1 MPPRKRPAP
10 KKQQNVPL
18 EDDEAIQDHLPYRH
32 LLSPIRNQAQHPGD
46 QHKKYDIVRRSKAEI
61 QAADEA
67 KAAAEL
73 AAKTQK
79 ISEYQAKV
87 KKTASLKARIQHERD
102 AQLAN
107 AIRSDLH
114 QNFVKH
120 HGKDGNSAK
129 DDDVSMAN
137 EDEDAMDVPEDK
149 NGWTSSELLPMP
161 SDYDESD
168 HSSFSMPHEGEDDL
182 DDDDYDLG
190 KENFG
195 SGDEYHANSAVDDDE
210 EWLHHLAS
218 GKAKCGALR
227 STITKEAEAVTRG
240 PALMQSG
247 AKRKSTSADPLST
260 ENGKR
265 MRGHEIGGLKSDWKK
280 VVASKKAPTTQL
292 PGTQQKAA
300 NKSST
305 SLASEGAAEGG
316 EFDEEESAVTITA
329 VRASKNGKRTGD
341 SGPDGVAPDQSRR
354 ARVHISGA
362 SAATMKRTT
371 AQMGIKLQAVNAKS
385 RIDLP
390 SDTKRA
396 QSGSAKYSNINLPF
410 NKDEATRDLTTW
422 RATFMPNVYD
432 WAGTRQQPWSTNSDV
447 GFVPELRRVWCLV
460 FPHLKEKMNDPSIEY
475 VAAAALRTWRSD
487 IGKVGVEAV
496 DKFIATLHCEHIVGE
511 VNALLTG
518 AQFLY
523 RDPNAPEGK
532 RGAWL
537 SDLFLGVFS
546 NHLADTIHVQSTEYP
561 LGAVCL
567 CAASIERSLRLWSS
581 GTKAEK
587 TLFSDTLWGEATD
600 IYAISAGGIDASRWE
615 TIFEECSKVIARSKM
630 GKRGDTAR
638 VQTVVDY
645 SLDPCAAVRD

>member
-1 MPPRKRPAP
+1 
-10 KKQQNVPL
+10 
-18 EDDEAIQDHLPYRH
+18 
-32 LLSPIRNQAQHPGD
+32 
-46 QHKKYDIVRRSKAEI
+46 
-61 QAADEA
+61 
-67 KAAAEL
+67 
-73 AAKTQK
+73 
-79 ISEYQAKV
+79 
-87 KKTASLKARIQHERD
+87 
-102 AQLAN
+102 
-107 AIRSDLH
+107 
-114 QNFVKH
+114 
-120 HGKDGNSAK
+120 
-129 DDDVSMAN
+129 MAN
-137 EDEDAMDVPEDK
+137 EDEDAMDVPEDE

-161 SDYDESD
+161 SDYNESD

-190 KENFG
+190 KENFR
-195 SGDEYHANSAVDDDE
+195 SGDEYHANSAVDDEE

-218 GKAKCGALR
+218 GKAKRGALR

-247 AKRKSTSADPLST
+247 AKRKSTSADPVNRKS
-260 ENGKR
+260 GKR
-265 MRGHEIGGLKSDWKK
+265 MRGPRNRWTEVRLEESGGFKK
-280 VVASKKAPTTQL
+280 LL
-292 PGTQQKAA
+292 PLNCLARNKGA

-305 SLASEGAAEGG
+305 SLASEGALR
-316 EFDEEESAVTITA
+316 V
-329 VRASKNGKRTGD
+329 NGKADWGLRLGWRCT
-341 SGPDGVAPDQSRR
+341 DQSK
-354 ARVHISGA
+354 ALRVHISGA

-371 AQMGIKLQAVNAKS
+371 AQMGIKLQARSTPISTFRSTKTAHAGSHHLACDLHAKCL
-385 RIDLP
+385 RL
-390 SDTKRA
+390 
-396 QSGSAKYSNINLPF
+396 G
-410 NKDEATRDLTTW
+410 
-422 RATFMPNVYD
+422 
-432 WAGTRQQPWSTNSDV
+432 GTRQQPWSTNSDV

-487 IGKVGVEAV
+487 IGKAGVEAV

-518 AQFLY
+518 ARFLY
-523 RDPNAPEGK
+523 RNPDAPEGK

-567 CAASIERSLRLWSS
+567 CAASIERGLRLWSS

-645 SLDPCAAVRD
+645 SLDPRAAVRD